1 VNFDGPRPADQR
13 AGAEVGETIMSDEAS
28 VRLDRRRDTLFRQ
41 LGLINGGMAYI
52 YDIADPLAADGP
64 NLPAF
69 LHELLGYPEGHP
81 EAAGDDAIIRLCH
94 PEDRAL
100 IAAHHRAVL
109 KLPDVAFRTCVS
121 RMKHL
126 DGSWRWIEARE
137 RVFSRAANGRVRRVL
152 GFVSDITERRR
163 LLDSLA
169 GATDALLLAE
179 ENERRRIGRELHD
192 STTQHLVAIDL
203 TMSRLEQRIGE
214 DPTDRAIIQ
223 DIRAALT
230 AAHREIRT
238 FSYLLHPPNLE
249 RVGLEAA
256 LNQFLEGFQRRTG
269 LKVNFQVQGPRRA
282 LGQHGELG
290 LFRLAQE
297 ALMNVHRHARAH
309 TVNVRLIH
317 RPLETVLEVSDDGI
331 GLPLD
336 KIVPLLSGQTLG
348 VGVASMKARIEDLG
362 GVLQI
367 LPQAKGLMIRAAMPR
382 RRASDALSP
391 VQQTRQPDL
400 YNAQEPSVAAS

>member
-1 VNFDGPRPADQR
+1 
-13 AGAEVGETIMSDEAS
+13 MSDEAS
-28 VRLDRRRDTLFRQ
+28 VRLDRRREALFRQ

-52 YDIADPLAADGP
+52 YDIANPYVAGGP
-64 NLPAF
+64 NPPVF

-81 EAAGDDAIIRLCH
+81 EAVGDDATIRLCH

-100 IAAHHRAVL
+100 IATHHRAVL
-109 KLPDVAFRTCVS
+109 KLPDVAFRTCAF

-223 DIRAALT
+223 DIRSALT

-269 LKVNFQVQGPRRA
+269 LEVNFQVQGPARA

-297 ALMNVHRHARAH
+297 ALMNVHRHASAR
-309 TVNVRLIH
+309 TVDIRLIH
-317 RPLETVLEVSDDGI
+317 RPLQTVLEVGDDGI
-331 GLPLD
+331 GLAAE
-336 KIVPLLSGQTLG
+336 KIAPLLSGQTLG
-348 VGVASMKARIEDLG
+348 VGVASMKARIEGLG
-362 GVLQI
+362 GTLQI

-391 VQQTRQPDL
+391 VRQTRPPDL
-400 YNAQEPSVAAS
+400 YTSPEPSVAAS

>member
-1 VNFDGPRPADQR
+1 
-13 AGAEVGETIMSDEAS
+13 MSDEAS
-28 VRLDRRRDTLFRQ
+28 IRLDRRHDALFRQ
-41 LGLINGGMAYI
+41 LGLVNGGVAYI
-52 YDIADPLAADGP
+52 YDIANPYAAEGP

-69 LHELLGYPEGHP
+69 LHELLGYPKGHP

-94 PEDRAL
+94 PDDRAL
-100 IAAHHRAVL
+100 IAAHHRALL
-109 KLPDVAFRTCVS
+109 KLPDIAFRTCVC

-137 RVFSRAANGRVRRVL
+137 RVFSRDKDGRVRRVL

-163 LLDSLA
+163 LLESLA

-203 TMSRLEQRIGE
+203 TMSRLERRIGD
-214 DPTDRAIIQ
+214 DPTDRAIIR

-238 FSYLLHPPNLE
+238 FSYLLHPPSLE

-256 LNQFLEGFQRRTG
+256 LNRFLEGFQRRTG
-269 LKVNFQVQGPRRA
+269 LEVNFQVQGPPRA

-297 ALMNVHRHARAH
+297 ALMNVHRHAAARTADI
-309 TVNVRLIH
+309 RLIH

-331 GLPLD
+331 GLSPAQ
-336 KIVPLLSGQTLG
+336 IGPLLSGQTLG

-362 GVLQI
+362 GTLQI

-382 RRASDALSP
+382 RRASDALP
-391 VQQTRQPDL
+391 GRLDAARDDRFDPK
-400 YNAQEPSVAAS
+400 EPSVAAQ